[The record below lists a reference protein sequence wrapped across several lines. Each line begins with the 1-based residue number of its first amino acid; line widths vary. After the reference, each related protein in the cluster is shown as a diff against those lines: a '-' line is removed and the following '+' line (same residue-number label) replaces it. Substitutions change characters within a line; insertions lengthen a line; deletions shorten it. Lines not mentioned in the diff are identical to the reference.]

1 MKANVMTRSRTF
13 HARARAGAALAF
25 LLLAQ
30 GVRADDDDMATVRT
44 PLLPAYKTECS
55 GCHVAYPPDMLPAAS
70 WRRVMDN
77 LTHHYGTDASLDP
90 ATARTLSA
98 WLAGNA
104 GNLHTSSAAPAGD
117 RITQSTWF
125 VRQHREVSAT
135 TWKRASIRSAA
146 NCSACHAQADQGV
159 FNEHDVRIPR

>member
-1 MKANVMTRSRTF
+1 MNVDVMTRSRQVHT
-13 HARARAGAALAF
+13 RARAVAALAV

-30 GVRADDDDMATVRT
+30 GSWADDDDFATART

-77 LTHHYGTDASLDP
+77 LPHHYGTDASLDP

-98 WLAGNA
+98 WLASNA
-104 GNLHTSSAAPAGD
+104 DNLHTSGAAPTGD
-117 RITQSTWF
+117 RITLSTWF
-125 VRQHREVSAT
+125 VRQHREVSAA

-159 FNEHDVRIPR
+159 FDEDDVRIPR

>member
-1 MKANVMTRSRTF
+1 MKANLMTRSRPF
-13 HARARAGAALAF
+13 HTRACAGAALA
-25 LLLAQ
+25 LLLLSRGAW
-30 GVRADDDDMATVRT
+30 ADDDDLVTARA

-77 LTHHYGTDASLDP
+77 LPHHYGTDASLDP
-90 ATARTLSA
+90 ATAKKLSA
-98 WLAGNA
+98 WLASHA
-104 GNLHTSSAAPAGD
+104 GNVHTSSAAPVGD

-125 VRQHREVSAT
+125 VRQHREVSTA

-159 FNEHDVRIPR
+159 FNEHEVRIPR

>member
-1 MKANVMTRSRTF
+1 MNADVMTRSRPF
-13 HARARAGAALAF
+13 HTRARAGAALAF

-30 GVRADDDDMATVRT
+30 GAWADDDDLGAARA
-44 PLLPAYKTECS
+44 PLLAAYKTECS
-55 GCHVAYPPDMLPAAS
+55 GCHVAYPPGLLPAAS
-70 WRRVMDN
+70 WRRVIDN
-77 LTHHYGTDASLDP
+77 LPHHYGTDASLDP

-104 GNLHTSSAAPAGD
+104 GDLRASSAAPTSD

-125 VRQHREVSAT
+125 VRQHREVPAA
-135 TWKRASIRSAA
+135 TWKRASVRSAA